1 VPKLTKRQL
10 EPTKIEGQNVQR
22 ALDIFS
28 RPLAATLDSYR
39 RMKVSGFLGS
49 KKTISFL
56 LIFIIWFEIHNLC
69 KTYQKPAR
77 QYLKNKTPFTS
88 PSDPRLQ

>member
-1 VPKLTKRQL
+1 
-10 EPTKIEGQNVQR
+10 VQQ

-28 RPLAATLDSYR
+28 RPLAATLELESYR

-56 LIFIIWFEIHNLC
+56 LIFIMWFEIHNLC
-69 KTYQKPAR
+69 KTYPKPAR
-77 QYLKNKTPFTS
+77 QYLKKKSPFTS
-88 PSDPRLQ
+88 ASDPRLQWLRDFIAWMESWN